1 MVVVKCGSIDEDG
14 VEAVNS
20 SASVY
25 CTVVNEAY
33 IVEGVI

>member
-14 VEAVNS
+14 VEAVNGS
-20 SASVY
+20 SGAY